1 MASRKHYGSRG
12 QQWHPAFIAYM
23 EFIAKHP
30 SYAGMP
36 DAYVDKNKIQWEA
49 PSNRGSGRFKDTHG
63 KRLNWWRRKARD
75 LGISTNADKWI
86 SKAAKKLHPAGK
98 KPCKRCGQVMEI
110 RYAYPRDLLLNR
122 IRKLSYVEADFKLD
136 RLEHIVAL
144 VGRLHGQYGRKILDD
159 LPIVLRASGVNMP
172 PEFSSLAECLEW
184 IDQEYIPAEPSVL
197 SPGAMS
203 NAPDRFDGF
212 HSFNLCCRGAAD
224 TGRHKDNL
232 SGYVT
237 DRRVFEYWADGDWI
251 AADRLMGA
259 IRSKLGSESCLRGHY
274 GPCDADHIGPISLG
288 FTHHTLFQLL
298 CKSCNSAKNNRMS
311 LSDVQHLLRAE
322 AAGANVISWH
332 SKALWDLRK
341 NSVSNDETALR
352 LSKLLRDNRHS
363 FMAILRRIERAGHY
377 AFLLSLLHLDYA
389 DFDVEF
395 EGLEVIEHLTHFA
408 AEKRKGR
415 TTKYALEQKA
425 RRCRIALESLHTY
438 FKKKNR
444 NAFVIALPETES
456 ATVAATA
463 ILKGSP
469 EEFRKLDRQI
479 ARVLKLR
486 KQDAV
491 DSGFRGLLPKMPP
504 QWPEQFR
511 VAKNSLAAAMTAV
524 AQELSTQWNDERY
537 VRAEDAFD

>member
-1 MASRKHYGSRG
+1 M
-12 QQWHPAFIAYM
+12 
-23 EFIAKHP
+23 
-30 SYAGMP
+30 
-36 DAYVDKNKIQWEA
+36 
-49 PSNRGSGRFKDTHG
+49 
-63 KRLNWWRRKARD
+63 
-75 LGISTNADKWI
+75 
-86 SKAAKKLHPAGK
+86 
-98 KPCKRCGQVMEI
+98 MEI

-122 IRKLSYVEADFKLD
+122 VRKLSCIESAFKLD

-144 VGRLHGQYGRKILDD
+144 VGRLHGQYGRKILEE
-159 LPIVLRASGVNMP
+159 LPVVLRASGVNVP
-172 PEFSSLAECLEW
+172 QFSSLAECLEW
-184 IDQEYIPAEPSVL
+184 IEKDYIPAEPSVL

-212 HSFNLCCRGAAD
+212 HSFNLCCRGVAD

-259 IRSKLGSESCLRGHY
+259 IRSGLGSEPCTRGHC

-332 SKALWDLRK
+332 SQALWDFRK

-389 DFDVEF
+389 DFNVEF
-395 EGLEVIEHLTHFA
+395 QGLEVVEHLTRFV
-408 AEKRKGR
+408 AEKRKKR

-444 NAFVIALPETES
+444 NEFVIALPETEL
-456 ATVAATA
+456 ATIAAIA
-463 ILKGSP
+463 VLKESP
-469 EEFRKLDRQI
+469 DEVRKLDKQI
-479 ARVLKLR
+479 ARVMKLR
-486 KQDAV
+486 KQNAV
-491 DSGFRGLLPKMPP
+491 DSGFRRVLRRIPIRWP
-504 QWPEQFR
+504 QQFR
-511 VAKNSLAAAMTAV
+511 IARDSLGAAMAAV
-524 AQELSTQWNDERY
+524 GEKLSAQWYDERY